1 MTSPSGILRAES
13 GPLAGQSFA
22 LDRSP
27 FTIGRSA
34 DSDLVVPD
42 TPVSRRHAC
51 LELQGDRWFLRD
63 LGSSN
68 GTFLN
73 RQAVRDTLQPLRNGD
88 LVGIGDSV
96 FVFAAQAP
104 QAASPAGDLCQVA
117 QPQGRRAQPAT
128 SRQGRSGWILV
139 AAIAIVLVT
148 LVVVAVLLFS
158 GSSGKGDEAGS
169 TPGLPSIGLPTGL
182 PSIGLP
188 TGLPSALPTI
198 ELPTGMPSLEVP
210 TGFPTG
216 LPIPTGLPSIPLP

>member
-73 RQAVRDTLQPLRNGD
+73 RQAVKDSPQPLRGGD

-96 FVFAAQAP
+96 FLFMTQAYQPP
-104 QAASPAGDLCQVA
+104 QALGHTGQPVASQ
-117 QPQGRRAQPAT
+117 QR
-128 SRQGRSGWILV
+128 RSGYILA

-148 LVVVAVLLFS
+148 LAVVAVLLFS
-158 GSSGKGDEAGS
+158 GLSGKGNEAGS

-198 ELPTGMPSLEVP
+198 QLPTGMPSLEVP

>member
-1 MTSPSGILRAES
+1 VASPTGILRAES

-27 FTIGRSA
+27 FNIGRSA
-34 DSDLVVPD
+34 DNDLVVPD

-51 LELQGDRWFLRD
+51 MELQGDRWFLRD

-73 RQAVRDTLQPLRNGD
+73 RQAINDILQPLRSGD

-96 FVFAAQAP
+96 FVFTAQP
-104 QAASPAGDLCQVA
+104 SQAASPAGDPRQVA
-117 QPQGRRAQPAT
+117 QAQELRAQPVA
-128 SRQGRSGWILV
+128 SQQRRSAWV
-139 AAIAIVLVT
+139 AVAVIAVVFVA
-148 LVVVAVLLFS
+148 LVVAAVLLFS
-158 GSSGKGDEAGS
+158 GSSDKGDKAGS

-216 LPIPTGLPSIPLP
+216 LPIPTGLPSMPLP

>member
-1 MTSPSGILRAES
+1 MIRAES
-13 GPLAGQSFA
+13 GPLARQSFA
-22 LDRSP
+22 LARSP
-27 FTIGRSA
+27 FSIGRSA
-34 DSDLVVPD
+34 DNDLVVPD
-42 TPVSRRHAC
+42 TLVSRQHAC
-51 LELQGDRWFLRD
+51 FELQGDRWFLRD

-73 RQAVRDTLQPLRNGD
+73 RQAVKDSRQPLRGGD

-96 FVFAAQAP
+96 FLFMTQAYQVP
-104 QAASPAGDLCQVA
+104 QALGHTGQPVASQ
-117 QPQGRRAQPAT
+117 QR
-128 SRQGRSGWILV
+128 RSGYILA

-158 GSSGKGDEAGS
+158 GLSGKGNEAGS

-182 PSIGLP
+182 PS
-188 TGLPSALPTI
+188 ALPTI
-198 ELPTGMPSLEVP
+198 QLPTGMPSLEVP